1 MQILIPISSKSVFF
15 NSDEYYFPKPLIE
28 IAGTPMIE
36 LVINTLKSY
45 FPGANFIF
53 VVDNSDCVKFS
64 LDKLLKIA
72 AGQNAKIVKRKSE
85 TAGALC
91 SCLLSIDEMKPNDS
105 LMIVNSDMIIS
116 ENFSKQID
124 QLIISKADAGVLT
137 FKSVHPKWSY
147 IQEGSHK
154 LVQRVYEKDVMSNKA
169 IAGVYYY
176 ARSSDFFNAAKNTLL
191 SDMRFNGLFYI
202 STTLNQMILSGLK
215 VTYETVD
222 SQKVHSFG
230 SPSAI
235 KDYESYIYDINHK
248 IKNNVLKT
256 SIVIPAAGLGSR
268 FSNEGWTNIKPF
280 IDINGL
286 PMIEHV
292 INNLSFEKSDMTVI
306 FRDEY
311 TIKYSDQIDHLRN
324 KNINFYS
331 LKGLTEGTACT
342 VLSVRKSIDNENPL
356 LIANS
361 DQLVDFKIKDFIND
375 SKSRNLDGSI
385 LVFKDAEKNPKW
397 SFAKINSDN
406 LVIEVAEKRAISDL
420 ATVGIYYFS
429 KGSDFVK
436 AALDMIVAN
445 DRVNGEFY
453 TCPVYNYMIKMG
465 AKIGVYEINQDDM
478 HGLGTPEDLRNY
490 IYLKDFSPS
499 IDDPL

>member
-45 FPGANFIF
+45 FPDANFIF
-53 VVDNSDCVKFS
+53 VIDNSDCVKFS

-72 AGQNAKIVKRKSE
+72 AGQNSKIVKRKSE

-91 SCLLSIDEMKPNDS
+91 SCLLAIDEIKSNDS

-116 ENFSKQID
+116 ENFSKQIQ
-124 QLIISKADAGVLT
+124 QLIISKVDAGVLT

-147 IQEGSHK
+147 VQEGSHK

-176 ARSSDFFNAAKNTLL
+176 ARSSDFFIAAKNTLL

-248 IKNNVLKT
+248 TKNNFLKT

-361 DQLVDFKIKDFIND
+361 DQLVDFKIEDFIND
-375 SKSRNLDGSI
+375 AKSRNLDGSI

-397 SFAKINSDN
+397 SFAKVNSDD
-406 LVIEVAEKRAISDL
+406 LVIQVAEKKAISDL

-453 TCPVYNYMIKMG
+453 TCPVYNYMISLG
-465 AKIGVYEINQDDM
+465 AKIGVYEVSKNAM
-478 HGLGTPEDLRNY
+478 HGLGTPEDLRHYFN
-490 IYLKDFSPS
+490 LKNFSPS